1 MHWARLSLKR
11 HVLLLALMTASG
23 GAFASSLPPIIASA
37 QNPVPKCVTPAA
49 LMQFVDQRNARH
61 SPPRKIEPRF
71 DNVAALYQGIGRCVS
86 REPDHCVGV
95 RWDYAFFQ
103 MLIETGYLTFGGPD
117 ATGGV
122 PARDNNF
129 AGLGAT
135 EPGKPGER
143 FKDVKTGVL
152 AHLQHVLM
160 YSRTLIPH
168 PVAKRTRLVQND
180 VREIMSKLHR
190 PVTFADLAQ
199 VWTGVDKSG
208 YARDMQAIAERFHR
222 EFCGEQQFAEGAV
235 KNANTRSATPPSSGN
250 DRSVARLTH

>member
-23 GAFASSLPPIIASA
+23 GAFAGSLPPIIASA

-49 LMQFVDQRNARH
+49 LMQFVDERNARH

-71 DNVAALYQGIGRCVS
+71 DNVATLYQGIGRCVS

-103 MLIETGYLTFGGPD
+103 MLIETGYLTFGRPA

-122 PARDNNF
+122 SPRDNNF

-135 EPGKPGER
+135 VPGKPGES

-160 YSRTLIPH
+160 YSRTFIPH

-199 VWTGVDKSG
+199 VWTGIGKSR
-208 YARDMQAIAERFHR
+208 YARDMQVIAEKFQH
-222 EFCGEQQFAEGAV
+222 EYCGEQRLAQDAATT
-235 KNANTRSATPPSSGN
+235 AHARS
-250 DRSVARLTH
+250 H